1 MKKYL
6 SLALAITSI
15 TTAYASSSPQLIWGT
30 EATYA
35 PFESLNHQGNI
46 IGFDVDLEN
55 KICQVLHKSCQ
66 MQNAPFPSL
75 IPGLQIGKFSA
86 IIGGLAITSS
96 REKVINFS
104 SSYYEDKVILVSH
117 GNITPANLNGKVIGV
132 QAGTSFQHFLQKY
145 YPNSHVNSYA
155 SNMNALADLNAQR
168 VDAVLIDQPV
178 FAVWQKQHHDHSIKT
193 YAAAQTQAQKMA
205 LGLLGNGIGVAKN
218 NSQLLKQINTA
229 LAKLAQNGSLLKL
242 KQKWFGN
249 VSS

>member
-1 MKKYL
+1 
-6 SLALAITSI
+6 
-15 TTAYASSSPQLIWGT
+15 
-30 EATYA
+30 
-35 PFESLNHQGNI
+35 
-46 IGFDVDLEN
+46 
-55 KICQVLHKSCQ
+55 
-66 MQNAPFPSL
+66 
-75 IPGLQIGKFSA
+75 
-86 IIGGLAITSS
+86 
-96 REKVINFS
+96 
-104 SSYYEDKVILVSH
+104 
-117 GNITPANLNGKVIGV
+117 
-132 QAGTSFQHFLQKY
+132 
-145 YPNSHVNSYA
+145 
-155 SNMNALADLNAQR
+155 MNALADLNAQR